1 MNRHLFADRRT
12 AGLRLGMEVAKS
24 EFADPVVLGLPRGGV
39 PVAAAVARALGAPL
53 DVIVVRKLG
62 VPNQPELAMG
72 AVGEDGALVLNH
84 GVIRYAHVGEHELRA
99 VEARERGEL
108 ERRVET
114 LRRVRP
120 REPLSGRAAVI
131 VDDGIATGAT
141 IRAAI
146 QVARVCGATT
156 VAVAIPV
163 APPDVVAKLR
173 ADADTVICLEQ
184 PDPFWSV
191 GTWYRTFDAVSS
203 AEVVDILRT
212 YPAAD
217 R

>member
-12 AGLRLGMEVAKS
+12 AGLRLGPEVARA
-24 EFADPVVLGLPRGGV
+24 ELVDPVVLGLPRGGV

-62 VPNQPELAMG
+62 VPDQPELAMG
-72 AVGEDGALVLNH
+72 AVGEDGALVLNP
-84 GVIRYAHVGEHELRA
+84 GVIRAAHVDDQELRA
-99 VEARERGEL
+99 VERRERAEL
-108 ERRVET
+108 ERRVEIFRT
-114 LRRVRP
+114 VRP
-120 REPLSGRAAVI
+120 REPLAGRAVVI

-146 QVARVCGATT
+146 QVARACGATT

-163 APPDVVAKLR
+163 APPDVVAELR
-173 ADADTVICLEQ
+173 DDADTVICLEQ

-203 AEVVDILRT
+203 AEVVDILRAH
-212 YPAAD
+212 PAVD

>member
-84 GVIRYAHVGEHELRA
+84 GIIRYAHVGEHELRA
-99 VEARERGEL
+99 VDSRERGEL

-120 REPLSGRAAVI
+120 REPLAGRAAVI

-163 APPDVVAKLR
+163 APP
-173 ADADTVICLEQ
+173 T
-184 PDPFWSV
+184 WSPSCEP
-191 GTWYRTFDAVSS
+191 TRT
-203 AEVVDILRT
+203 R
-212 YPAAD
+212 
-217 R
+217 

>member
-120 REPLSGRAAVI
+120 REPLAGRAAVI